1 MHTQSKTWEYI
12 SEAEYKTLRPTVGN
26 ALPTYAI
33 SIIKKDE
40 DGSPG
45 RAKYRIVVLGNLD
58 PHDWS
63 KSKCFAPVMSQM
75 ELNLMISLACQ
86 LKTEPKQGD
95 FIQAFYQSILPAH
108 EQYICKPPLGCPV
121 TLK

>member
-12 SEAEYKTLRPTVGN
+12 SEVEYTTLRPTIGN

-33 SIIKKDE
+33 SIMKKDE
-40 DGSPG
+40 NGNPV

-63 KSKCFAPVMSQM
+63 KSECFAPVMSQM
-75 ELNLMISLACQ
+75 ELNLMMSLAYQ

-95 FIQAFYQSILPAH
+95 FIQAFCQ
-108 EQYICKPPLGCPV
+108 
-121 TLK
+121 